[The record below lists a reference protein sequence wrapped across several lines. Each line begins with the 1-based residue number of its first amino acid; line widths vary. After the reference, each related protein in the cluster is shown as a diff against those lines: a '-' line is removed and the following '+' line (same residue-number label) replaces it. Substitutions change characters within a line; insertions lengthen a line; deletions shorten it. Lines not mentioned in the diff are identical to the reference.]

1 MKIKILSLV
10 FTLFLLGSMCFSIDV
25 YLGITQGFNIG
36 MQYKANTFLDRY
48 GAMVGFN
55 GGLQANVSITNLIG
69 IEADVLV
76 SIRGGRMHD
85 SDEDL
90 NIRLT
95 YIDLPVLFKLS
106 KNVGWCIL
114 QLNAGAQLSFNLK
127 GYYLY
132 EDNGTNDMMEELDT
146 RVVDIGPVIGAGI
159 VIPVKKYYFSFEL
172 RNSIGL
178 LYTFDDYTNR
188 NVQISFL
195 FSYGF
200 KL

>member
-36 MQYKANTFLDRY
+36 MQYKAESDLDHY
-48 GAMVGFN
+48 GAIVGYN
-55 GGLQANVSITNLIG
+55 GGLQANISITNLIS
-69 IEADVLV
+69 IEADILV
-76 SIRGGRMHD
+76 SIRGGKMRD
-85 SDEDL
+85 SDLTEE
-90 NIRLT
+90 IKLT

-106 KNVGWCIL
+106 KNIGWSIL
-114 QLNAGAQLSFNLK
+114 QLSAGAQVSFNLQ
-127 GYYLY
+127 GFELF
-132 EDNGTNDMMEELDT
+132 EDNGKNVTLDEIDT
-146 RVVDIGPVIGAGI
+146 RIVDFGPVIGAGI